1 MSRQADPINVLMVED
16 DEEDVELTKESL
28 KSSKVTLNLQV
39 VEDGEQA
46 LFYLRRTPPYTE
58 ATRPDL
64 ILLDLNL
71 PKKNGREVLAEMRQ
85 DDSLRS
91 IPVIILTTSDQEEDV
106 LKTYQLGANCYIT
119 KPVGLD
125 QFTKVVCSID
135 NFWFSIVKLPS
146 RT

>member
-1 MSRQADPINVLMVED
+1 MVED

-28 KSSKVTLNLQV
+28 KSSKVTLNLHV

-46 LFYLRRTPPYTE
+46 LFYLRQKPPYGE
-58 ATRPDL
+58 APRPDL

-71 PKKNGREVLAEMRQ
+71 PKKNGREVLAELQQ
-85 DDSLRS
+85 DDTLCS
-91 IPVIILTTSDQEEDV
+91 IPVIVLTTSDQEQDV

-125 QFTKVVCSID
+125 QFTKVVSSID

-146 RT
+146 RI